1 MLELRRIE
9 DNITQLKVNNK
20 HNKFL
25 IEQFK
30 FIGAVPVKE
39 SSEYITHD
47 LSYFPRGNNGQAI
60 FGFKEENIC

>member
-30 FIGAVPVKE
+30 FIGAVPVKK
-39 SSEYITHD
+39 SSLYT
-47 LSYFPRGNNGQAI
+47 YFVFNGSFNDCKKYLGI
-60 FGFKEENIC
+60 G